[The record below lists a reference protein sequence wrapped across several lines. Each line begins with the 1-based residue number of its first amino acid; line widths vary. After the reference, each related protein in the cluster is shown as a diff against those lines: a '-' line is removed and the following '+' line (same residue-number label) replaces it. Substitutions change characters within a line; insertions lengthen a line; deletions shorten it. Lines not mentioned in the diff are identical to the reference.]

1 MPDADRPESLPRID
15 LDSWS
20 RRAHFAF
27 FRGFV
32 SPFWNVT
39 AEVDRYITYP
49 GQALAYKHGELK
61 ILEIR
66 RRAEKALGDRFSLR
80 DFHSALLGNGSLPL
94 TVLDELMTE
103 WIEEQVG
110 E

>member
-1 MPDADRPESLPRID
+1 MGWTRQRAID
-15 LDSWS
+15 FMMEHSGLTLL
-20 RRAHFAF
+20 
-27 FRGFV
+27 
-32 SPFWNVT
+32 NVT

-80 DFHSALLGNGSLPL
+80 EFHSALLENGSLPL
-94 TVLDELMTE
+94 SVLDELMDA
-103 WIEEQVG
+103 
-110 E
+110 